1 MSFNLG
7 AFIIGFIILAVG
19 GVCVLFYQ
27 KVADNIAHGVSSY
40 DHVKLFGIITI
51 AVGFLVMTNLHSVV
65 LGWLIGLI
73 FPGAG
78 K

>member
-7 AFIIGFIILAVG
+7 ALIIGFIILAAG
-19 GVCVLFYQ
+19 GACVAFYQ
-27 KVADNIAHGVSSY
+27 KIGDNLAHGVSSY

-51 AVGFLVMTNLHSVV
+51 IVGFLVMTNLYSTI
-65 LGWLIGLI
+65 LGWLVRLI
-73 FPGAG
+73 FPGT

>member
-7 AFIIGFIILAVG
+7 AFIIGFIILTAG
-19 GVCVLFYQ
+19 GACVLFYQ
-27 KVADNIAHGVSSY
+27 KIADNIAHGVSSY
-40 DHVKLFGIITI
+40 DRVKLFGIITI
-51 AVGFLVMTNLHSVV
+51 AIGFLVMTNLYSVI
-65 LGWLIGLI
+65 LGWLISLI